1 MTELSTQLLRSSFRE
16 LAIWNNPIVWKN
28 FKSRMRMQSLFY
40 CLFVLIISAF
50 MTLTIFSGIDRIAE
64 DSVQAAR
71 TGILPLGILQWII
84 LMLSATGRISSGI
97 IHERV
102 TGTIDYT
109 RLTPMSPMAK
119 VLGYLFGLPVREYI
133 AFAIT
138 APFMMFLLIVG
149 EIPLSVVIPVYLVF
163 FSSALL
169 YHLIGTVFGLVMKEW
184 RMSVVFTVGLVILIN
199 LVLPLFSYLGFPFLQ
214 YLTIRPVVVEKVFPY
229 LAENSGWRSVI
240 PDGIIRTQV
249 DFFNWKVSTTFFSL
263 LLQGSLI
270 FTLGLMVYRKWESF
284 NSHSL
289 SKIYAIFFFIGLQI
303 FCIGTL
309 WPNLV
314 FNENAAFGLEQLVEG
329 PSLEEFGI
337 LVPLIYTFFTL
348 TCVFWLLYVV
358 TPSRDEYRSGL
369 LRARKYRQLD
379 SSKWTLLD
387 DYAGSLLPAAAFA
400 VSTFIFL
407 VFVQATMIN
416 VGPLADV
423 PVSSINYFKLPLAA
437 VLIIFYYWVSLEYLG
452 LNKFAILFLCVWI
465 VPILLAIFLAA
476 AFEFE
481 DLTIY
486 IASISPISLIILS
499 VQGLAGDNLRA
510 AEYELLSNAYWIGTS
525 GIFML
530 TGFLGYQLKTLQ
542 DRTKLKIEN
551 PTGSYSAII

>member
-1 MTELSTQLLRSSFRE
+1 MTELSLQLLKSNSQV
-16 LAIWNNPIVWKN
+16 LAVWNNPIVWKN
-28 FKSRMRMQSLFY
+28 FKSRMRMQALFY
-40 CLFVLIISAF
+40 CLLVLIFSAF
-50 MTLTIFSGIDRIAE
+50 MTLTIFSGIDRIEE
-64 DSVQAAR
+64 DPVQAAR
-71 TGILPLGILQWII
+71 TGILPLGILQWMI

-109 RLTPMSPMAK
+109 RLTPMSPMTK

-138 APFMMFLLIVG
+138 MPFMVFLLVVG
-149 EIPLSVVIPVYLVF
+149 QIPLSVVIPVYLVF

-169 YHLIGTVFGLVMKEW
+169 YHLIGTVFGFVMKEW
-184 RMSVVFTVGLVILIN
+184 RMSVVFTVGIVILIN

-214 YLTIRPVVVEKVFPY
+214 YLTIRPVVVEKIFPY

-263 LLQGSLI
+263 VLQGSLI
-270 FTLGLMVYRKWESF
+270 FTLGLMVYRKWENF

-289 SKIYAIFFFIGLQI
+289 SKIYAIFFFIGLQV

-314 FNENAAFGLEQLVEG
+314 FNENSFFGLELLDDG
-329 PSLEEFGI
+329 PSMEEFGI
-337 LVPLIYTFFTL
+337 IIPMIYAFFTL
-348 TCVFWLLYVV
+348 ACVFWLVYVV

-369 LRARKYRQLD
+369 LRARKSRLVNA
-379 SSKWTLLD
+379 SRLPVFD
-387 DYAGSLLPAAAFA
+387 DYAGGLLSVIAFA
-400 VSTFIFL
+400 ASTFAFL
-407 VFVQATMIN
+407 IFVQATMIN
-416 VGPLADV
+416 LGPLADI
-423 PVSSINYFKLPLAA
+423 PVTSIDYFKLPLAA
-437 VLIIFYYWVSLEYLG
+437 VLIIFYYWVSLEYLEP
-452 LNKFAILFLCVWI
+452 NKFTILFLCAWI
-465 VPILLAIFLAA
+465 VPILVGIFLAA

-481 DLTIY
+481 DATIY

-499 VQGLAGDNLRA
+499 VQGMAGDNLRA
-510 AEYELLSNAYWIGTS
+510 AEYELVSNAYWIGMGVISTVT
-525 GIFML
+525 L
-530 TGFLGYQLKTLQ
+530 LLGYRMKTLK
-542 DRTKLKIEN
+542 DSTKLKIAN
-551 PTGSYSAII
+551 PV

>member
-1 MTELSTQLLRSSFRE
+1 MTELSLQLLKSNSQV
-16 LAIWNNPIVWKN
+16 LAVWNNPIVWKN
-28 FKSRMRMQSLFY
+28 FKSRMRMQALFY
-40 CLFVLIISAF
+40 CLLVLIFSAF
-50 MTLTIFSGIDRIAE
+50 MTLTIFSGIDRIEE
-64 DSVQAAR
+64 DPVQAAR
-71 TGILPLGILQWII
+71 TGILPLGILQWMI

-109 RLTPMSPMAK
+109 RLTPMSPMTK

-138 APFMMFLLIVG
+138 MPFMVFLLVVG
-149 EIPLSVVIPVYLVF
+149 QIPLSVVIPVYLVF

-169 YHLIGTVFGLVMKEW
+169 YHLIGTVFGFVMKEW
-184 RMSVVFTVGLVILIN
+184 RMSVVFTVGIVILIN

-214 YLTIRPVVVEKVFPY
+214 YLTIRPVVVEKIFPY

-263 LLQGSLI
+263 VLQGSLI
-270 FTLGLMVYRKWESF
+270 FTLGLMVYRKWENF

-289 SKIYAIFFFIGLQI
+289 SKIYAIFFFIGLQV

-314 FNENAAFGLEQLVEG
+314 FNENSFFGLELLDDG
-329 PSLEEFGI
+329 PSMEEFGI
-337 LVPLIYTFFTL
+337 IIPMIYAFFTL
-348 TCVFWLLYVV
+348 ACVFWLVYVV

-369 LRARKYRQLD
+369 LRARKSRLVNA
-379 SSKWTLLD
+379 SRLPVFD
-387 DYAGSLLPAAAFA
+387 DYAGGLLSVIAFA
-400 VSTFIFL
+400 ASTFAFL
-407 VFVQATMIN
+407 IFVQATMIN
-416 VGPLADV
+416 LGPLADI
-423 PVSSINYFKLPLAA
+423 PVTSIDYFKLPLAA
-437 VLIIFYYWVSLEYLG
+437 VLIIFYYWVSLEYLEP
-452 LNKFAILFLCVWI
+452 NKFAILFLCAWI
-465 VPILLAIFLAA
+465 VPILVGIFLAA

-481 DLTIY
+481 DATIY

-499 VQGLAGDNLRA
+499 AQGMAGDNLRA
-510 AEYELLSNAYWIGTS
+510 AEYELVSNAYWIGMGVISTVT
-525 GIFML
+525 L
-530 TGFLGYQLKTLQ
+530 LLGYRMKTLK
-542 DRTKLKIEN
+542 DSTKLKIAN
-551 PTGSYSAII
+551 PV

>member
-1 MTELSTQLLRSSFRE
+1 MTELSLQLLKSNSQV
-16 LAIWNNPIVWKN
+16 LAVWNNPIVWKN
-28 FKSRMRMQSLFY
+28 FKSRMRMQALFY
-40 CLFVLIISAF
+40 CLLVLIFSAF
-50 MTLTIFSGIDRIAE
+50 MTLTIFSGIDRIEE
-64 DSVQAAR
+64 DPVQAAR
-71 TGILPLGILQWII
+71 TGILPLGILQWMI

-109 RLTPMSPMAK
+109 RLTPMSPMTK

-138 APFMMFLLIVG
+138 MPFMVFLLVVG
-149 EIPLSVVIPVYLVF
+149 QIPLSVVIPVYLVF

-169 YHLIGTVFGLVMKEW
+169 YHLIGTVFGFVMKEW
-184 RMSVVFTVGLVILIN
+184 RMSVVFTVGIVILIN

-214 YLTIRPVVVEKVFPY
+214 YLTIRPVVVEKIFPY

-263 LLQGSLI
+263 VLQGSLI
-270 FTLGLMVYRKWESF
+270 FTLGLMVYRKWENF

-289 SKIYAIFFFIGLQI
+289 SKIYAIFFFIGLQV

-314 FNENAAFGLEQLVEG
+314 FNENSFFGLELLDDG
-329 PSLEEFGI
+329 PSMEEFGI
-337 LVPLIYTFFTL
+337 IIPMIYAFFTL
-348 TCVFWLLYVV
+348 ACVFWLVYVV

-369 LRARKYRQLD
+369 LRARKSRLVNA
-379 SSKWTLLD
+379 SRLPVFD
-387 DYAGSLLPAAAFA
+387 DYAGGLLSVIAFA
-400 VSTFIFL
+400 ASTFAFL
-407 VFVQATMIN
+407 IFVQATMIN
-416 VGPLADV
+416 LGPLADI
-423 PVSSINYFKLPLAA
+423 PVTSIDYFKLPLAA
-437 VLIIFYYWVSLEYLG
+437 VLIIFYYWVSLEYLEP
-452 LNKFAILFLCVWI
+452 NKFAILFLCAWI
-465 VPILLAIFLAA
+465 VPILVGIFLAA

-481 DLTIY
+481 DATIY

-499 VQGLAGDNLRA
+499 VQGMAGDNLRA
-510 AEYELLSNAYWIGTS
+510 VEYELVSNAYWIGMGVISTVT
-525 GIFML
+525 L
-530 TGFLGYQLKTLQ
+530 LLGYRMKTLK
-542 DRTKLKIEN
+542 DSTKLKIAN
-551 PTGSYSAII
+551 PV

>member
-1 MTELSTQLLRSSFRE
+1 MIELSMGRLRSNAQV

-28 FKSRMRMQSLFY
+28 FKSRMRMQALFY
-40 CLFVLIISAF
+40 CLLVLIISAF
-50 MTLTIFSGIDRIAE
+50 MTLTIFSGIDRIQE

-71 TGILPLGILQWII
+71 AGIIPLGIVQWVI

-109 RLTPMSPMAK
+109 RLTPMSPMTK

-138 APFMMFLLIVG
+138 LPFMVFLLIVG
-149 EIPLSVVIPVYLVF
+149 EIPLSVILPVYLVF

-184 RMSVVFTVGLVILIN
+184 RMSVVFTVGIVVLIN

-214 YLTIRPVVVEKVFPY
+214 YLTIRPVVVEKIFPY
-229 LAENSGWRSVI
+229 LAENSSWRSTL
-240 PDGIIRTQV
+240 PDGLISTQV

-263 LLQGSLI
+263 LLQSSLI

-284 NSHSL
+284 DSHSL
-289 SKIYAIFFFIGLQI
+289 SKIYALFFFIGIQV

-314 FNENAAFGLEQLVEG
+314 FNENSIF
-329 PSLEEFGI
+329 SLALAGDESSIEEFAVVI
-337 LVPLIYTFFTL
+337 PLVYCFFTL
-348 TCVFWLLYVV
+348 LCVFWLLYVI
-358 TPSRDEYRSGL
+358 TPTHDEYRSGL
-369 LRARKYRQLD
+369 LRAKKLQQMKA
-379 SSKWTLLD
+379 SKLPVFAD
-387 DYAGSLLPAAAFA
+387 FAGSLFSAIALAACTFAF
-400 VSTFIFL
+400 L
-407 VFVQATMIN
+407 LFVQATMIN
-416 VGPLADV
+416 SGPLADI
-423 PVSSINYFKLPLAA
+423 PITSINYFKMPLAA
-437 VLIIFYYWVSLEYLG
+437 VLIIFYYYVSLEYLE
-452 LNKFAILFLCVWI
+452 LNKFAILFLCVWV
-465 VPILLAIFLAA
+465 VPILLAIFLGV

-486 IASISPISLIILS
+486 IASVSPISLTILS
-499 VQGLAGDNLRA
+499 VQGMAGDSLRSA
-510 AEYELLSNAYWIGTS
+510 DYQLASNAYWIGA
-525 GIFML
+525 GVILML
-530 TGFLGYQLKTLQ
+530 TAFLGYQLKMLKAK
-542 DRTKLKIEN
+542 TKIKIAQ
-551 PTGSYSAII
+551 PK

>member
-1 MTELSTQLLRSSFRE
+1 MTELSLQLLKSNSQV
-16 LAIWNNPIVWKN
+16 LAVWNNPIVWKN
-28 FKSRMRMQSLFY
+28 FKSRMRMQALFY
-40 CLFVLIISAF
+40 CLLVLIFSAF
-50 MTLTIFSGIDRIAE
+50 MTLTIFSGIDRIEE
-64 DSVQAAR
+64 DPVQAAR
-71 TGILPLGILQWII
+71 TGILPLGILQWMI

-109 RLTPMSPMAK
+109 RLTPMSPMTK

-138 APFMMFLLIVG
+138 MPFMVFLLVVG
-149 EIPLSVVIPVYLVF
+149 QIPLSVVIPVYLVF

-169 YHLIGTVFGLVMKEW
+169 YHLIGTVFGFVMKEW
-184 RMSVVFTVGLVILIN
+184 RMSVVFTVGIVILIN

-214 YLTIRPVVVEKVFPY
+214 YLTIRPVVVEKIFPY

-263 LLQGSLI
+263 VLQGSLI
-270 FTLGLMVYRKWESF
+270 FTLGLMVYRKWENF

-289 SKIYAIFFFIGLQI
+289 SKIYAIFFFIGLQV

-314 FNENAAFGLEQLVEG
+314 FNENSFFGLELLDDG
-329 PSLEEFGI
+329 PSMEEFGI
-337 LVPLIYTFFTL
+337 IIPMIYAFFTL
-348 TCVFWLLYVV
+348 ACVFWLVYVV

-369 LRARKYRQLD
+369 LRARKSRLVNA
-379 SSKWTLLD
+379 SRLPVFD
-387 DYAGSLLPAAAFA
+387 DYAGGLLSVIAFA
-400 VSTFIFL
+400 ASTFAFL
-407 VFVQATMIN
+407 IFVQATMIN
-416 VGPLADV
+416 LGPLADI
-423 PVSSINYFKLPLAA
+423 PVTSIDYFKLPLAA
-437 VLIIFYYWVSLEYLG
+437 VLIIFYYWVSLEYLEP
-452 LNKFAILFLCVWI
+452 NKFAILFLCAWI
-465 VPILLAIFLAA
+465 VPILVGIFLAA

-481 DLTIY
+481 DATIY

-499 VQGLAGDNLRA
+499 VQGMAGDNLRA
-510 AEYELLSNAYWIGTS
+510 AEYELVSNAYWIGMGVISTVT
-525 GIFML
+525 L
-530 TGFLGYQLKTLQ
+530 LLGYRMKTLK
-542 DRTKLKIEN
+542 DSTKLKIAN
-551 PTGSYSAII
+551 PV

>member
-1 MTELSTQLLRSSFRE
+1 MTELSLQLLKSNSQV
-16 LAIWNNPIVWKN
+16 LAVWNNPIVWKN
-28 FKSRMRMQSLFY
+28 FKSRMRMQALFY
-40 CLFVLIISAF
+40 CLLVLIFSAF
-50 MTLTIFSGIDRIAE
+50 MTLTIFSGIDRIEE
-64 DSVQAAR
+64 DPVQAAR
-71 TGILPLGILQWII
+71 TGILPLGILQWMI

-109 RLTPMSPMAK
+109 RLTPMSPMTK

-138 APFMMFLLIVG
+138 MPFMVFLLVVG
-149 EIPLSVVIPVYLVF
+149 QIPLSVVIPVYLVF

-169 YHLIGTVFGLVMKEW
+169 YHLIGTVFGFVMKEW
-184 RMSVVFTVGLVILIN
+184 RMSVVFTVGIVILIN

-214 YLTIRPVVVEKVFPY
+214 YLTIRPVVVEKIFPY

-263 LLQGSLI
+263 VLQGSLI
-270 FTLGLMVYRKWESF
+270 FTLGLMVYRKWENF

-289 SKIYAIFFFIGLQI
+289 SKIYAIFFFIGLQV

-314 FNENAAFGLEQLVEG
+314 FNENSFFGLELLDDG
-329 PSLEEFGI
+329 PSMEEFGI
-337 LVPLIYTFFTL
+337 IIPMIYAFFTL
-348 TCVFWLLYVV
+348 ACVFWLVYVV

-369 LRARKYRQLD
+369 LRARKSRLVNA
-379 SSKWTLLD
+379 SRLPVFD
-387 DYAGSLLPAAAFA
+387 DYAGGLLSVIAFA
-400 VSTFIFL
+400 ASTFAFL
-407 VFVQATMIN
+407 IFVQATMIN
-416 VGPLADV
+416 LGPLADI
-423 PVSSINYFKLPLAA
+423 PVTSIDYFKLPLAA
-437 VLIIFYYWVSLEYLG
+437 VLIIFYYWVSLEYLEP
-452 LNKFAILFLCVWI
+452 NKFTILFLCAWI
-465 VPILLAIFLAA
+465 VPILVGIFFAA

-481 DLTIY
+481 DATIY

-499 VQGLAGDNLRA
+499 VQGMAGDNLRA
-510 AEYELLSNAYWIGTS
+510 AEYELVSNAYWIGMGVISTVT
-525 GIFML
+525 L
-530 TGFLGYQLKTLQ
+530 LLGYRMKTLK
-542 DRTKLKIEN
+542 DSTKLKIAN
-551 PTGSYSAII
+551 PV